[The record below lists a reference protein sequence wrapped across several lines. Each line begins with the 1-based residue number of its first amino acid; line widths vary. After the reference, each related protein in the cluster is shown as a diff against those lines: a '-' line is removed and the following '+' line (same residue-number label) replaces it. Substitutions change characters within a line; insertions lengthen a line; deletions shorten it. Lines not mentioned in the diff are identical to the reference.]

1 MRLFLIAAALWA
13 AGPVCAA
20 TLKESAGLVQVR
32 RAGDDRWQPAKA
44 GYRLNEGDALRTGFN
59 ARALVVTTQGT
70 RIAAQGNAHLVLE
83 DDRASKLLAY
93 LLFGAVRVE
102 ADIAGGRQAS
112 LRTPVATLRARA
124 DRAAFTAA
132 VSGGGKTVVDVID
145 GLVGAEDDRG
155 AATLLKPGQRLEADM
170 RGLREASASPTPA
183 RARKEDFA
191 ALMRRELS
199 FDLGRDAAIERAAS
213 ETRRAEHEVGRLLT
227 DASGNR
233 VRMESW
239 VTRPTP
245 ASFKLVTVNQQPGR
259 LDAFAWTGSF
269 DATLP
274 VDLEPV
280 LSSLAGSFDAAS
292 PWTLLEYQALFTNG
306 PDRLLERADG
316 GHQVDLNN
324 NPNPSDDV
332 AGGGRPFFYTL
343 FDRSGLYVNGVLK
356 KGWTGTNIQEELD
369 KVQASNND
377 PFTGAVLPTTLPTRT
392 ENYTMPE
399 AGSAFHNRHESYSDG
414 TILDRNERW
423 LDPDGGTAGAPARDQ
438 TNDLHFTVK
447 ASEWSG
453 RSMEIIGSGRILV
466 LTRQLP

>member
-1 MRLFLIAAALWA
+1 MRPFLIAAALLA

-32 RAGDDRWQPAKA
+32 RAGDDTWRPAKA

-70 RIAAQGNAHLVLE
+70 RLSAQGNAHLVLE

-93 LLFGAVRVE
+93 LLFGAVRVDAE
-102 ADIAGGRQAS
+102 IAGGRQAA

-145 GLVGAEDDRG
+145 GLVGAEDNRG
-155 AATLLKPGQRLEADM
+155 ATTLLKPGQRLEADM
-170 RGLREASASPTPA
+170 RGLREAAASPTPA
-183 RARKEDFA
+183 KARKEDFA

-199 FDLGRDAAIERAAS
+199 FDLGRDAALERAAS

-239 VTRPTP
+239 VTRPS
-245 ASFKLVTVNQQPGR
+245 ASSFKLVTVNQQPGR
-259 LDAFAWTGSF
+259 LDAFAWTGQF
-269 DATLP
+269 DTTLP

-280 LSSLAGSFDAAS
+280 LSSLSGSYDAAS
-292 PWTLLEYQALFTNG
+292 QWTLLEYSALFTNG

-316 GHQVDLNN
+316 GHQVDLNAN
-324 NPNPSDDV
+324 ADALDDV
-332 AGGGRPFFYTL
+332 GDGSRPFFYTL
-343 FDRSGLYVNGVLK
+343 FDRSGLYVSGTLK
-356 KGWTGTNIQEELD
+356 RGWTGASIQAQSE
-369 KVQASNND
+369 ATAATTND
-377 PFTGAVLPTTLPTRT
+377 PFTGAALGAPLPAVTQNTTNPD
-392 ENYTMPE
+392 
-399 AGSAFHNRHESYSDG
+399 SAFAFRRRLDSYGDG
-414 TILDRNERW
+414 TELRRDDRALLPE
-423 LDPDGGTAGAPARDQ
+423 GGTARAPGSYEDHE
-438 TNDLHFTVK
+438 THLSIS

-453 RSMEIIGSGRILV
+453 RTVEIIGSPRLLI